1 VVVTGAESD
10 ASLLWNREATIAAMP
25 ENSKAWF
32 RLRWR
37 SMLLLVIAGTV
48 GWSAYSYW
56 SEYREQAA
64 RKAREIMAP
73 TAGSQCTVL
82 YRKEALGAIINR
94 LTPVQIEGAFNDVQG
109 KFVKLNDDW
118 IVLIAAN
125 GQQLW
130 VPRDHV
136 LLMRVE

>member
-1 VVVTGAESD
+1 
-10 ASLLWNREATIAAMP
+10 MP

-37 SMLLLVIAGTV
+37 TMLLLAIAGTV

-64 RKAREIMAP
+64 RKAREVMAP
-73 TAGSQCTVL
+73 AVGAQCTIL
-82 YRKEALGAIINR
+82 YRKEELGATTNR
-94 LTPVQIEGAFNDVQG
+94 LTPVQIEGVSNDVQG

-118 IVLIAAN
+118 IVLVAPG

-136 LLMRVE
+136 LLMRVEPL